1 MVVQRVAD
9 AGTKS
14 RILDAA
20 EQLFMEH
27 GFEATSMRQLTTAA
41 GVNLAAV
48 NYHFGTKE
56 ELFRDVILRR
66 ARVLHAARL
75 ELLGK
80 VPRSGTQ
87 AARTRAIV
95 EAFVL
100 PAIDRAV
107 RDGAFRNYFALI
119 AQVSNSRL
127 WALKLV
133 ADQFNAVA
141 LEFIGA
147 LGRVFPRAPRRS
159 IYYSYQFLLASTLS
173 ALSDNLRLD
182 SLTKGELASRDF
194 SNLGA
199 HLLTFATAG
208 IVTTCTETKRSGA
221 RRLSAGTRPRIQGG
235 PVSVRVS

>member
-1 MVVQRVAD
+1 MTSVKARATVGDRV
-9 AGTKS
+9 
-14 RILDAA
+14 RENILDHA
-20 EQLFMEH
+20 EELFAERGFFGASIRDITEH
-27 GFEATSMRQLTTAA
+27 ADVR
-41 GVNLAAV
+41 LAAV

-75 ELLGK
+75 EMLAR

-87 AARTRAIV
+87 EARTRAIV

-100 PAIDRAV
+100 PAVERAV
-107 RDGAFRNYFALI
+107 RDASFRNYFALI
-119 AQVSNSRL
+119 AQLSNSRL

-133 ADQFNAVA
+133 ADQFNSVA

-147 LGRVFPRAPRRS
+147 LGRVFPRAPKRA

-182 SLTKGELASRDF
+182 SLTKGELSSRDF

-199 HLLTFATAG
+199 QLLTFATAG
-208 IVTTCTETKRSGA
+208 ILTTCGETRRSAA
-221 RRLSAGTRPRIQGG
+221 RRPAASSARPH
-235 PVSVRVS
+235 